1 MNVCN
6 LVDILIHRAKS
17 SVIIYEVYF
26 SVSQDYY
33 GKHLQSSGDLKTNA
47 CKTLA
52 RPLQATIQNAFKN
65 IHPEV
70 VSRYYGCG
78 MVVPECLEGC
88 RVLDLGCGAGRDC
101 FLLSQLV
108 GEEGHV
114 TGIDMTEEQIA
125 VAQKYVDYHAE
136 KFGFKR
142 PNVNFLQGYI
152 ETLQE
157 VGLQECS
164 YDVIISN
171 CVINLSPDKKAV
183 LKEAY
188 RVLKDGGEMYFSDV
202 YVNKRL
208 PKNLRDHKVLL
219 GECLGG
225 ALWWLD
231 LIQLAQEVGFCT
243 PRLVSSS
250 LISINNKELESLI
263 EGYQFVSATFRL
275 FRVPKNIKRSRYQ
288 VIYNGSITDKEDC
301 LDFDASFKFK
311 EGEVVEV
318 DEELATILKC
328 SRFVNEFMYCPMID
342 EKASVV
348 HCRSTPKVC
357 FGKIL

>member
-1 MNVCN
+1 MTVQRRDQGTPVSCQEETR
-6 LVDILIHRAKS
+6 LGQREWPTGGRRRVELI
-17 SVIIYEVYF
+17 
-26 SVSQDYY
+26 D
-33 GKHLQSSGDLKTNA
+33 
-47 CKTLA
+47 
-52 RPLQATIQNAFKN
+52 
-65 IHPEV
+65 
-70 VSRYYGCG
+70 RYYGCG

-263 EGYQFVSATFRL
+263 APITMSIEMITIEQRTVTYRVVSMPGDSTYLFHSLCYILHGHIRL
-275 FRVPKNIKRSRYQ
+275 TLDIRRNILSYVLNDWDRFK
-288 VIYNGSITDKEDC
+288 VWTDDGTG
-301 LDFDASFKFK
+301 D
-311 EGEVVEV
+311 
-318 DEELATILKC
+318 
-328 SRFVNEFMYCPMID
+328 N
-342 EKASVV
+342 
-348 HCRSTPKVC
+348 
-357 FGKIL
+357 